1 MKLHELTKSQ
11 LLTPRTTGQQPV
23 RMGQTSDAVQAEGTP
38 SSTMPEAPVASKIS
52 PEFTQGL
59 LLQKAPRQAAPLMV
73 RFGSGQ
79 SFSVDPK
86 ILHPLLQKGI
96 RQAFKDAQ
104 GFVTI
109 EHLLLAILKDEEG
122 GRELKK
128 ILTKQYKIVPSK
140 LEAVLAA
147 YVREVDR
154 TSGNPGGNSER
165 KMPLNDADFADV
177 FKTISELSKQLEGD
191 TKVDLNVFIKAVLL
205 SENTRSAKAMRSLS
219 ALPKIDPA
227 AEEEEKSALETF
239 TRDIT
244 FDYDMGDLYPVIGRD
259 NEVRKAINILA
270 QDKKANPILVGDPGV
285 GKTAIVEKIAELL
298 AKGDVPES
306 LQRRDRDGKLMFDPS
321 DAKKRM
327 GKRLLEIKW
336 ELIEAEAGG
345 NPGKFKALVGAMLDE
360 AIEREGEVLLFVD
373 EIHKINEQFSSTKS
387 ADQLKPP
394 LARGKIR
401 LIGATTND
409 EYRQKFEKDMAL
421 VRRFSKVQVE
431 EPSVEEAVT
440 MMRGVRGRM
449 EKKHGVI
456 IRDDALEVAV
466 KKAKRY
472 LADRKLPDSC
482 TEILDAAC
490 ATLKNEFDIGRFT
503 KQSIQGEITQLGID
517 IVEGLEKR
525 KNQYNEDL
533 DSSKDK
539 LRKFSNEVEDTAFKK
554 LDTAFK
560 AKNSENPLDPVLV
573 ENMAK
578 KKIDTYTVGRV
589 LDMAARRQT
598 ATNVI
603 EEKLADFLNQHFESD
618 ITRISNMI
626 KEKDGKVKHLDDVK
640 KDIVD
645 KKARID
651 KLKLALTDEKVLKT
665 VTIEDILRIL
675 EDKSGIPLAKLQES
689 EIEKYTRMEFEIGK
703 NLIGQEKAVAAIAAA
718 IKNNKSGL
726 SDPNKPIGSF
736 LFLGP
741 TGTGKTELAKVLAK
755 FLFDDEKAIVRFDM
769 SEFAEKHNV
778 ARLVGSPPGYIG
790 YEEGGKLTN
799 AMKENPY
806 RVILFDEIE
815 KAHPDAYNIFLQILD
830 DGRLTSG
837 KGETVSFKDAI
848 IIMTSN
854 IGSAKLMAPFRGTDG
869 RVDPKSA
876 EFERRTRDLTRIAIN
891 NLEADPRI
899 KPEFR
904 NRFDDIIAFH
914 PLMRKHIERIVD
926 IQLRKVNSQLAQ
938 TEQKVS
944 VKLDESAKQYLV
956 DMGSDFEYGA
966 RPINRYITQN
976 IKKAISVG
984 LLKKTFA
991 PGEEIVITRELM
1003 EQWQKDESG
1012 TK

>member
-1 MKLHELTKSQ
+1 MNITGN
-11 LLTPRTTGQQPV
+11 TTGKIREPHPGNAAQAVTQEQPV
-23 RMGQTSDAVQAEGTP
+23 RQALPAPEKPFADIPASLPLGTGMLHQR
-38 SSTMPEAPVASKIS
+38 T
-52 PEFTQGL
+52 T
-59 LLQKAPRQAAPLMV
+59 V
-73 RFGSGQ
+73 RFGNGQ

-86 ILHPLLQKGI
+86 VLHPFLQKGI
-96 RQAFKDAQ
+96 RQAYKSAE

-109 EHLLLAILKDEEG
+109 EHLLLALLKDEEAG
-122 GRELKK
+122 KELRKL
-128 ILTKQYKIVPSK
+128 LTKKYKIVPEK
-140 LEAVLAA
+140 MIGEMERTVG
-147 YVREVDR
+147 EINR
-154 TSGNPGGNSER
+154 TSANPNNNSER
-165 KMPLNDADFADV
+165 KTPLNDAEFADL
-177 FKTISELSKQLEGD
+177 FKTISELSKKLEAD
-191 TKVDLNVFIKAVLL
+191 KKVDLDIFLKAILL
-205 SENTRSAKAMRSLS
+205 SENTRVAKLMRQVTAMS
-219 ALPKIDPA
+219 KIDPA
-227 AEEEEKSALETF
+227 AEGEEEEQSALEAF

-244 FDYDMGDLYPVIGRD
+244 FDYEMGELYPVIGRVD
-259 NEVRKAINILA
+259 ETRKVINILA

-298 AKGDVPES
+298 SRGEVPES
-306 LQRRDRDGKLMFDPS
+306 LQRKDPEGKPMTTPS
-321 DAKKRM
+321 GKRV

-336 ELIEAEAGG
+336 ELIEAKAGG
-345 NPGKFKALVGAMLDE
+345 NPGKFKEFVGKLLDE

-431 EPSVEEAVT
+431 EPSTDEAIT

-456 IRDDALEVAV
+456 IRDDAIEIAV

-490 ATLKNEFDIGRFT
+490 ATLKNEADIGRFT
-503 KQSIQGEITQLGID
+503 NQSIQGEITQLSID
-517 IVEGLEKR
+517 ISEGLEKR
-525 KNQYNEDL
+525 KSQFDGDL
-533 DSSKDK
+533 DK
-539 LRKFSNEVEDTAFKK
+539 LRDQVQTRTRDLAGTVQKELENALKDPP
-554 LDTAFK
+554 K
-560 AKNSENPLDPVLV
+560 AAELDPVLLEKHQKRELDV
-573 ENMAK
+573 S
-578 KKIDTYTVGRV
+578 TYREAVD
-589 LDMAARRQT
+589 LAARKQT
-598 ATNVI
+598 ATTKTLEALVAYARTGFDTDLTQLGNLV
-603 EEKLADFLNQHFESD
+603 
-618 ITRISNMI
+618 
-626 KEKDGKVKHLDDVK
+626 KEKEGKDRHLNEVK
-640 KDIVD
+640 KEIGD
-645 KKARID
+645 KRARIQ
-651 KLKLALTDEKVLKT
+651 KLREALKDEKILKT

-689 EIEKYTRMEFEIGK
+689 EVAKFTRMEDEIGK
-703 NLIGQEKAVAAIAAA
+703 SLIGQKRAVHSIAAA
-718 IKNNKSGL
+718 IKNNKAGL

-736 LFLGP
+736 LLLGP
-741 TGTGKTELAKVLAK
+741 TGTGKTEIAKVLAK
-755 FLFDDEKAIVRFDM
+755 FMFDDEKAIVRFDM
-769 SEFAEKHNV
+769 SEFGEKHNV
-778 ARLVGSPPGYIG
+778 ARLVGSPPGYVG

-806 RVILFDEIE
+806 RIVLFDEIE

-837 KGETVSFKDAI
+837 KGETVSFKDTV

-869 RVDPKSA
+869 KVDPDSP
-876 EFERRTRDLTRIAIN
+876 EFDRRYRDLNRIAIN

-926 IQLRKVNSQLAQ
+926 IQIKKLNGQLQQ

-944 VKLDESAKQYLV
+944 IKIDDTARQFLV

-966 RPINRYITQN
+966 RPIIRFITQN
-976 IKKAISVG
+976 IKKSISMG
-984 LLKKTFA
+984 LLKKVYT
-991 PGEEIVITRELM
+991 PGEEILITREVL
-1003 EQWQKDESG
+1003 ERWQKESESTG
-1012 TK
+1012 NV

>member
-1 MKLHELTKSQ
+1 MMGNMERMKLTELKPATGRTATAGPRPEPAH
-11 LLTPRTTGQQPV
+11 TPTEPVMTAPATAETTP
-23 RMGQTSDAVQAEGTP
+23 
-38 SSTMPEAPVASKIS
+38 MPLAA
-52 PEFTQGL
+52 QRGL
-59 LLQKAPRQAAPLMV
+59 LFQRALPV
-73 RFGSGQ
+73 RFGNNG

-96 RQAFKDAQ
+96 RQAYASANA
-104 GFVTI
+104 FVTV
-109 EHLLLAILKDEEG
+109 EHILVALLKDDEAS
-122 GRELKK
+122 RELKK
-128 ILTKQYKIVPSK
+128 ILTKQYKIVPDKFLQLLSN
-140 LEAVLAA
+140 
-147 YVREVDR
+147 YVDEVNR
-154 TSGNPGGNSER
+154 SQANTASSNER
-165 KMPLNDADFADV
+165 KMALNDADFADV
-177 FKTISELSKQLEGD
+177 FKTLSELSKRLEGD
-191 TKVDLNVFIKAVLL
+191 TKVDLDIFLKAIA
-205 SENTRSAKAMRSLS
+205 SSPNTRAAQLMQQLS
-219 ALPKIDPA
+219 PLSSIAPKEG
-227 AEEEEKSALETF
+227 EEEEQSALEAF

-244 FDYDMGDLYPVIGRD
+244 FDYEMGELYPVIGRD
-259 NEVRKAINILA
+259 NEVRKVINILA

-285 GKTAIVEKIAELL
+285 GKTAIVEKIAEMLS
-298 AKGDVPES
+298 KGTIPES
-306 LQRRDRDGKLMFDPS
+306 LQRRDKEGKLVFTPGS
-321 DAKKRM
+321 NPQRV

-336 ELIEAEAGG
+336 ELIEAAAGG
-345 NPGKFKALVGAMLDE
+345 NPGKFKALVGQMLDE

-373 EIHKINEQFSSTKS
+373 EIHKINEQFSQTKS

-421 VRRFSKVQVE
+421 VRRFSKVQVD
-431 EPSVEEAVT
+431 EPTPEEAIT

-456 IRDDALEVAV
+456 IRDDAIEMAV

-490 ATLKNEFDIGRFT
+490 ATLKNEYDIGRFRN
-503 KQSIQGEITQLGID
+503 QSIQGEITQLEID
-517 IVEGLEKR
+517 IREGLERR
-525 KNQYNEDL
+525 KDQYSNDL
-533 DSSKDK
+533 DAAKEAVRKSGKEIEERAAKALETAAKTEAESLPPLLVQK
-539 LRKFSNEVEDTAFKK
+539 LKERRVDTS
-554 LDTAFK
+554 T
-560 AKNSENPLDPVLV
+560 
-573 ENMAK
+573 
-578 KKIDTYTVGRV
+578 IGRV
-589 LDMAARRQT
+589 IDALAQKQTLTNQLEEQIGGFVSARY
-598 ATNVI
+598 
-603 EEKLADFLNQHFESD
+603 ESD
-618 ITRISNMI
+618 LAKLGNLH
-626 KEKDGKVKHLDDVK
+626 KEKDGKAKHLEDVK
-640 KDIVD
+640 KEIGD
-645 KKARID
+645 KRAKIT
-651 KLKLALTDEKVLKT
+651 KLREALTNETILKT

-689 EIEKYTRMEFEIGK
+689 EIEKYTRMEDELAK
-703 NLIGQEKAVAAIAAA
+703 SLIGQRRAVSAIAAA

-778 ARLVGSPPGYIG
+778 ARLVGSPPGYVG

-806 RVILFDEIE
+806 RVVLFDEIE

-837 KGETVSFKDAI
+837 KGETVSFKDSI

-869 RVDPKSA
+869 KVDPDSP
-876 EFERRTRDLTRIAIN
+876 EFDRRYRDLTRIAIN

-904 NRFDDIIAFH
+904 NRFADIIAFH
-914 PLMRKHIERIVD
+914 PLMRKHIAKIVD
-926 IQLRKVNSQLAQ
+926 IQMKKLNSQLSQ
-938 TEQKVS
+938 TEQKVT
-944 VKLDESAKQYLV
+944 VKLDPSARDFLV

-976 IKKAISVG
+976 IKKGISVG
-984 LLKKTFA
+984 LLTKRFA
-991 PGEEIVITRELM
+991 PGEEIVITRELL
-1003 EQWQKDESG
+1003 EQWQKESDG
-1012 TK
+1012 GAKSGGVA